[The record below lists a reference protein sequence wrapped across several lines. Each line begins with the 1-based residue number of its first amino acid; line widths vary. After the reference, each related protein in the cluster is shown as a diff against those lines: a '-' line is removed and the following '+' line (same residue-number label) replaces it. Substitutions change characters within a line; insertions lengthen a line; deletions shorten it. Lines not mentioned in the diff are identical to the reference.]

1 MEIFMSYALMAVV
14 ISTIYVIFK
23 SVDVFVTLVM
33 GIIRLLKEPEPNRKI
48 QSKNINSL
56 TEAVN
61 EFGFT
66 FYSPIKKSD
75 LKRRFRSKVKQV
87 HPDVGGNDKD
97 FIRVKQAY
105 DILLSQ
111 AI

>member
-1 MEIFMSYALMAVV
+1 MEIFMFYALMAVV

-23 SVDVFVTLVM
+23 SVDIFVTLVM
-33 GIIRLLKEPEPNRKI
+33 NIIRLLKEPEPNRKI

-56 TEAVN
+56 TEAIN
-61 EFGFT
+61 EFGLT
-66 FYSPIKKSD
+66 FYKPIMKSD
-75 LKRRFRSKVKQV
+75 LKRRFRFKVKQV
-87 HPDVGGNDKD
+87 HPDVGGNDED